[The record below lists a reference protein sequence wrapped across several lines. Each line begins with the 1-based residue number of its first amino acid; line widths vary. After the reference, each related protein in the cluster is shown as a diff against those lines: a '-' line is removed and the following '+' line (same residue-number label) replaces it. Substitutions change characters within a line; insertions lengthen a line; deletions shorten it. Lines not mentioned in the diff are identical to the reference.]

1 MRIHVQR
8 DRTITQG
15 RATWVEMAHEMV
27 FLVAADGV
35 TPFGAASLQECWR
48 VFVDAGV
55 WQYPA
60 PPGTLLMDSKYFRT
74 DHLGDMAAMVTCRGG
89 RVRGFLNED
98 HFSPASA
105 LGIAKACRDSLATG
119 WWYYAPAARVEL
131 AA

>member
-1 MRIHVQR
+1 MRVHVQR
-8 DRTITQG
+8 DHTIVQG

-48 VFVDAGV
+48 VFVDAGL

-60 PPGTLLMDSKYFRT
+60 PPGTPTMDCRYFRT
-74 DHLGDMAAMVTCRGG
+74 DHLGNMAAMVTCREG
-89 RVRGFLNED
+89 RVRGFLNES
-98 HFSPASA
+98 HFSPSSA
-105 LGIAKACRDSLATG
+105 QGIARACAESMAAG
-119 WWYYAPAARVEL
+119 WWYFTPSAVTL